1 MGENIKVW
9 FDEETDI
16 LYISLK
22 DGSAVD
28 SEEIAEN
35 VRIEYDKQNQVIGIE
50 IYNVTKLVAKNL
62 AKEVEK
68 IIKTSF

>member
-62 AKEVEK
+62 AKEIEK
-68 IIKTSF
+68 VIKTSF